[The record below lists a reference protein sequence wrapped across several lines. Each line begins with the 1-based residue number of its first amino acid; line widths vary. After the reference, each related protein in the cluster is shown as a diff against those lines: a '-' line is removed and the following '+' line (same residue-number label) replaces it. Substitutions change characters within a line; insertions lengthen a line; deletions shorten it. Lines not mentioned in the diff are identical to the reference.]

1 MSNPLLDL
9 LQNQVAKQVLGNL
22 GNQVN
27 IQNNDQLS
35 NASQSAINL
44 LLNGLMKNASN
55 PNGLGALVGA
65 LDKDHDGS
73 ILDDIAGFM
82 NGSNSNLN
90 PRAVNGGGILK
101 HILGDKMGPV
111 VEAISRQNNLSNDQ
125 SLGILTKLAPLV
137 LGSLGKTRKQ
147 SNLNNSGLL
156 DLLQNSAQT
165 YNQPRK
171 DNSILEN
178 LLDRDG
184 DGNIKDDVAGIGLK
198 ILGNLF
204 KK

>member
-9 LQNQVAKQVLGNL
+9 LTKQVANQALSGLGKNL
-22 GNQVN
+22 GIENESQVN
-27 IQNNDQLS
+27 
-35 NASQSAINL
+35 NAGQSAINL

-55 PNGLGALVGA
+55 SGGLGALAGA

-73 ILDDIAGFM
+73 ILDDLAGYVSGSAQVNSRAA
-82 NGSNSNLN
+82 NG
-90 PRAVNGGGILK
+90 AGILK
-101 HILGDKMGPV
+101 HILGDKLGPIIG
-111 VEAISRQNNLSNDQ
+111 AISQQNNLSQDQ
-125 SLGILTKLAPLV
+125 SMGLLTKLAPLV
-137 LGSLGKTRKQ
+137 LGSIGKTRRQ
-147 SNLNNSGLL
+147 SNLDNNGLL

-165 YNQPRK
+165 FNKPRQ

-184 DGNIKDDVAGIGLK
+184 DGNIKDDVAGIGMK

-204 KK
+204 KR